1 MTMRTLLK
9 KCYACLLLSVMV
21 AAHAGQKVHI
31 YTEDHAHFPAFAGD
45 LVPDNGA
52 AARVADLCTVDDFC
66 FFPAVEQPAYFF
78 TAGFALLAVLRPG
91 VTRCRCCLPFGAS
104 LLRAPP
110 AVR

>member
-52 AARVADLCTVDDFC
+52 AARVVDLCT
-66 FFPAVEQPAYFF
+66 EQTAYFF

>member
-1 MTMRTLLK
+1 MRTLLK
-9 KCYACLLLSVMV
+9 KCYACLLLSVML

-52 AARVADLCTVDDFC
+52 AARVADRCTVDDFC
-66 FFPAVEQPAYFF
+66 FFPAVEQAAYFF
-78 TAGFALLAVLRPG
+78 ASGFCLLDVFRFQA
-91 VTRCRCCLPFGAS
+91 TCCCRCRPFGAS

-110 AVR
+110 AVG